1 MTSSQT
7 ARYNAYSLALAHL
20 KENEQITS
28 GISVFEALYLSA
40 KTTLD
45 AISDTDRRKIQKL
58 KGVADSKQQFQD
70 SLSTQALAIASVIST
85 YASVKKDLTL
95 KESMN
100 FSKSE
105 LFYGPGQL
113 LNEKSA
119 NILTKAKELATSLKD
134 YGITDALM
142 DSFESQLKDYAANV
156 NEPRNM
162 TAERKQA
169 GIQVREL
176 FKQLN
181 RLFIEQL
188 DRMMLLFKFTN
199 SDFYEQ
205 YMIKREI
212 VDPTRR
218 KTRVEGTV
226 TDKFS
231 GKALAGVTVI
241 LKNTE
246 LNTTTADDG
255 SYSLKT
261 PIIDEMPVIYQKDG
275 YKPATK
281 EATVKRGQSTRI
293 DVALEFA

>member
-1 MTSSQT
+1 MTNTQK

-20 KENEQITS
+20 KENGQITS
-28 GISVFEALYLSA
+28 GIPVFEALYLSA

-45 AISDTDRRKIQKL
+45 AISDTNRRRIQKL
-58 KGVADSKQQFQD
+58 KGVTDSKQQLQD

-85 YASVKKDLTL
+85 YASVKKDLML

-105 LFYGPGQL
+105 LFYGGGQL

-134 YGITDALM
+134 YGITDALL
-142 DSFESQLKDYAANV
+142 DSFESLLQDYAANV
-156 NEPRNM
+156 NEPRSM

-169 GIQVREL
+169 GIQVKEL

-188 DRMMLLFKFTN
+188 DRMMLLFKFTH

-218 KTRVEGTV
+218 KTSVKGTV
-226 TDKFS
+226 TDKTS

-246 LNTTTADDG
+246 LSTTTADDG

-261 PIIDEMPVIYQKDG
+261 PIIEEMPVIYQKDG

-281 EATVKRGQSTRI
+281 EATVKRGQSTII
-293 DVALEFA
+293 DVAMEFV